1 MLDTLESKIRHIQ
14 VYSNKIVDELLAG
27 EYHSVFKG
35 HGMEFNEVREYEHGD
50 EIRTINWQITA
61 RVGKPFVKRYVE
73 ERELTLFF
81 LVDLSGSG
89 SFGSGKKSKNEV
101 AAELCALLAFSAIK
115 NSDKVGL
122 IIFTD
127 RIEHIVPP
135 GRGKQHVLR
144 IIRELLSFQSPGAG
158 TDIRQALDYFGHLH
172 AKKSVA
178 FIVSDFQDEG
188 FEDAMSLISKR
199 HDLIAV
205 SISDPAERS
214 LPAAGLLTLRD
225 PETDEMV
232 VIDTSSAR
240 VRRRFE
246 EAAAVR
252 RARLSDILVRRN
264 VDEIA
269 ISVEKDLVSELIRFF
284 KTRERRGQH
293 G

>member
-1 MLDTLESKIRHIQ
+1 MLDSLESKIRHIQ
-14 VYSNKIVDELLAG
+14 VHSNKIVDELLAG

-35 HGMEFNEVREYEHGD
+35 HGMEFNEVREYQPGD
-50 EIRTINWQITA
+50 EIRSINWQITA
-61 RVGKPFVKRYVE
+61 RVGKPYVKRYVE

-81 LVDLSGSG
+81 LVDLSESG
-89 SFGSGKKSKNEV
+89 LFGSGAKSKNEV

-122 IIFTD
+122 ILFTD

-144 IIRELLSFQSPGAG
+144 IIRELLAFESQGAG
-158 TDIRQALDYFGHLH
+158 TDIRLALDYFGHLH

-178 FIVSDFQDEG
+178 FLVSDFQDDG
-188 FEDAMSLISKR
+188 FEDAVSVISKR

-205 SISDPAERS
+205 SVSDPAEHMF
-214 LPAAGLLTLRD
+214 PEMGLVTLHD
-225 PETDEMV
+225 QETDETV
-232 VIDTSSAR
+232 VLDTSSAH
-240 VRRRFE
+240 VRRGFE
-246 EAAAVR
+246 EAAAAR
-252 RARLSDILVRRN
+252 RAALSDMFVRRN

-269 ISVEKDLVSELIRFF
+269 LSVEQDIVSELIHFF
-284 KTRERRGQH
+284 KTRERRGQY

>member
-61 RVGKPFVKRYVE
+61 RVGRPFVKRYVE

-158 TDIRQALDYFGHLH
+158 TDIRLALDYFGHLH

-225 PETDEMV
+225 PETDETV

-240 VRRRFE
+240 VRRRFK
-246 EAAAVR
+246 EAAASR

>member
-1 MLDTLESKIRHIQ
+1 MLDTLEKKIRHIQ

-35 HGMEFNEVREYEHGD
+35 HGMEFNEVREYQHGD
-50 EIRTINWQITA
+50 EIRSINWQITA

-89 SFGSGKKSKNEV
+89 SFGSAEKTKNEV

-122 IIFTD
+122 LIFTD

-144 IIRELLSFQSPGAG
+144 IISELLAFESPGAG
-158 TDIRQALDYFGHLH
+158 TDIQLALDYFGHLH

-178 FIVSDFQDEG
+178 FLVSDFQDNG
-188 FEDAMSLISKR
+188 YEDALSLIAKR

-205 SISDPAERS
+205 SINDPAEQS
-214 LPAAGLLTLRD
+214 LPSAGLVTLRD
-225 PETDEMV
+225 PETNETA
-232 VIDTSSAR
+232 VIDTSSQKIR
-240 VRRRFE
+240 TRFE
-246 EAAAVR
+246 KATSAQK
-252 RARLSDILVRRN
+252 ARTSEILLRRN
-264 VDEIA
+264 IDEIK
-269 ISVEKDLVSELIRFF
+269 ISTNHDIVAELIHFF
-284 KTRERRGQH
+284 KTREKRGQY

>member
-1 MLDTLESKIRHIQ
+1 MLDSLESKIRHIQ
-14 VYSNKIVDELLAG
+14 VHSNKIVDELLAG

-35 HGMEFNEVREYEHGD
+35 HGMEFNEVREYQPGD
-50 EIRTINWQITA
+50 EIRSINWQITA
-61 RVGKPFVKRYVE
+61 RVGKPYVKRYVE

-81 LVDLSGSG
+81 LVDLSESG
-89 SFGSGKKSKNEV
+89 LFGSGAKSKNEV

-122 IIFTD
+122 ILFTD

-144 IIRELLSFQSPGAG
+144 IIRELLAFESQGAG
-158 TDIRQALDYFGHLH
+158 TDIRLALDYFGHLH

-178 FIVSDFQDEG
+178 FLVSDFQDDG
-188 FEDAMSLISKR
+188 FEDAVSVISKR

-205 SISDPAERS
+205 SVSDPAEHMF
-214 LPAAGLLTLRD
+214 PEMGLVTLRD
-225 PETDEMV
+225 QETDETV
-232 VIDTSSAR
+232 VLDTSSAH
-240 VRRRFE
+240 VRRGFE
-246 EAAAVR
+246 EAAAAR
-252 RARLSDILVRRN
+252 RAALSDMFVRRN

-269 ISVEKDLVSELIRFF
+269 LSVEQDIVSELIHFF
-284 KTRERRGQH
+284 KTRERRGQY

>member
-1 MLDTLESKIRHIQ
+1 MLDQLENKIRHIQ

-35 HGMEFNEVREYEHGD
+35 HGMEFNEVREYQHGD
-50 EIRTINWQITA
+50 EIRSINWQITA

-89 SFGSGKKSKNEV
+89 SFGSTNKTKNEV

-122 IIFTD
+122 IIFTN
-127 RIEHIVPP
+127 RIEHVVPP

-144 IIRELLSFQSPGAG
+144 IISELLTFDSPGAG
-158 TDIRQALDYFGHLH
+158 TDIKMALDYFGHLH

-178 FIVSDFQDEG
+178 FLVSDFQDDG
-188 FEDAMSLISKR
+188 FEDSITVISKR

-205 SISDPAERS
+205 SISDPAELS
-214 LPAAGLLTLRD
+214 LPSFGLLTLRD
-225 PETDEMV
+225 PETNKTV
-232 VIDTSSAR
+232 VIDSSSGE
-240 VRRRFE
+240 VSKQFE
-246 EAAAVR
+246 KAAA
-252 RARLSDILVRRN
+252 ARKAAVSESLLRRN
-264 VDEIA
+264 IDEIKV
-269 ISVEKDLVSELIRFF
+269 SPDKDIVSELIHFF
-284 KTRERRGQH
+284 KTREKRGQH

>member
-1 MLDTLESKIRHIQ
+1 MLDTLEKKIRHIQ

-35 HGMEFNEVREYEHGD
+35 HGMEFNEVREYQHGD
-50 EIRTINWQITA
+50 EIRSINWQITA

-89 SFGSGKKSKNEV
+89 SFGSTEKTKNEV

-144 IIRELLSFQSPGAG
+144 IISELLAFEAPSAG
-158 TDIRQALDYFGHLH
+158 TDIRLALDYFGHLH

-178 FIVSDFQDEG
+178 FLVSDFQDNG
-188 FEDAMSLISKR
+188 YEDALSVIAKR

-205 SISDPAERS
+205 SINDPLEQS
-214 LPAAGLLTLRD
+214 LPNGGLITLRD
-225 PETDEMV
+225 PETNETA
-232 VIDTSSAR
+232 VIDTSSAKIR
-240 VRRRFE
+240 TRFE
-246 EAAAVR
+246 EATNAQTA
-252 RARLSDILVRRN
+252 RASEILLRRN
-264 VDEIA
+264 IDEIK
-269 ISVEKDLVSELIRFF
+269 ISADKDIVAELIHFF
-284 KTRERRGQH
+284 KTREKRGQY

>member
-1 MLDTLESKIRHIQ
+1 MLDSLESKIRHIQ
-14 VYSNKIVDELLAG
+14 VHSNKIVDELLAG

-35 HGMEFNEVREYEHGD
+35 HGMEFNEVREYQPGD
-50 EIRTINWQITA
+50 EIRSINWQITA
-61 RVGKPFVKRYVE
+61 RVGKPYVKRYVE

-81 LVDLSGSG
+81 LVDLSESG
-89 SFGSGKKSKNEV
+89 LFGSGAKSKNEV

-122 IIFTD
+122 ILFTD

-144 IIRELLSFQSPGAG
+144 IIRELLAFESQGAG
-158 TDIRQALDYFGHLH
+158 TDIRLALDYFGHLH

-178 FIVSDFQDEG
+178 FLVSDFQDDG
-188 FEDAMSLISKR
+188 FEDAVSVISKR

-205 SISDPAERS
+205 SVSDPAEHMF
-214 LPAAGLLTLRD
+214 PEMGLVTLRD
-225 PETDEMV
+225 QETDETV
-232 VIDTSSAR
+232 VLDTSSAH
-240 VRRRFE
+240 VRRGFE
-246 EAAAVR
+246 EAAA
-252 RARLSDILVRRN
+252 ARKADLSDMFVRRN

-269 ISVEKDLVSELIRFF
+269 LSVEQDIVSELIHFF
-284 KTRERRGQH
+284 KTRERRGQY

>member
-1 MLDTLESKIRHIQ
+1 MLDSLESKIRHIQ
-14 VYSNKIVDELLAG
+14 VHSNKIVDELLAG

-35 HGMEFNEVREYEHGD
+35 HGMEFNEVREYQPGD
-50 EIRTINWQITA
+50 EIRSINWQITA
-61 RVGKPFVKRYVE
+61 RVGKPYVKRYVE

-81 LVDLSGSG
+81 LVDLSESG
-89 SFGSGKKSKNEV
+89 LFGSGTKSKNEV

-122 IIFTD
+122 ILFTD

-144 IIRELLSFQSPGAG
+144 IIRELLAFESQGAG
-158 TDIRQALDYFGHLH
+158 TDIRLALDYFGHLH

-178 FIVSDFQDEG
+178 FLVSDFQDDG
-188 FEDAMSLISKR
+188 FEDAVSVISKR

-205 SISDPAERS
+205 SVSDPAEHMF
-214 LPAAGLLTLRD
+214 PEMGLVTLRD
-225 PETDEMV
+225 QETDETV
-232 VIDTSSAR
+232 VLDTSSAH
-240 VRRRFE
+240 VRRGFE
-246 EAAAVR
+246 EAAA
-252 RARLSDILVRRN
+252 ARKADLSDMFVRRN

-269 ISVEKDLVSELIRFF
+269 LSVEQDIVSELIHFF
-284 KTRERRGQH
+284 KTRERRGQY

>member
-1 MLDTLESKIRHIQ
+1 MLEALESKIRHIQ
-14 VYSNKIVDELLAG
+14 VHSNKIVDELLAG

-61 RVGKPFVKRYVE
+61 RAGKPFVKRFVE

-89 SFGSGKKSKNEV
+89 AFGSGAKSKNEV
-101 AAELCALLAFSAIK
+101 AADLCALLAFSAIK

-127 RIEHIVPP
+127 CIEHVVPP

-144 IIRELLSFQSPGAG
+144 IIRELLAFESPGAG
-158 TDIRQALDYFGHLH
+158 TDIRLALDYFGHLH
-172 AKKSVA
+172 AKRSIA
-178 FIVSDFQDEG
+178 FLVSDYQDEG
-188 FEDAMSLISKR
+188 YEDAMSLISKR

-205 SISDPAERS
+205 SIDDPSENS
-214 LPAAGLLTLRD
+214 LPRIGLLSLCD
-225 PETDEMV
+225 SETGETV
-232 VIDTSSAR
+232 VVDTSSEK
-240 VRRRFE
+240 VRRQFR
-246 EAAAVR
+246 AASA
-252 RARLSDILVRRN
+252 ARKDRLRKMLAKRN
-264 VDEIA
+264 VDQIEV
-269 ISVEKDLVSELIRFF
+269 SFEKDIVSELIRFF
-284 KTRERRGQH
+284 KTREKRGQY